1 MFRTHPLEVPARLSA
16 LRARV
21 WMRVRRPEGIGEGTR
36 WLFVVLVL
44 ASLLLTL
51 PAPLTAANGTLRLVA
66 VAGAVVLGLSWG
78 AGYLRRSAPLAMDLV
93 DAVALLAF
101 ALASPE
107 PTIVFPLVFAALWF
121 RSLYGSGRR
130 AVLRCGLYAG
140 ALGASLPLWPYV
152 PGHTGGTEIAPL
164 VGTFPAMFLTVIVG
178 RHLAGIL
185 RAREQAAR
193 LDAVHVSVGSQ
204 LLGVTDAVE
213 IRQIAWAAYARVC
226 AAMPG
231 LRVLKVVTDG
241 AALRVDGATGGFAGV
256 PATLPATVLSVLGGD
271 GGTGRQTVHRRVELD
286 AAAGTPCSWACILLP
301 DIHDQHGRAWLLL
314 GSPGSVSTEAV
325 VSVASLANQVAL
337 ALRNGEVHQELT
349 VQATLDSL
357 TGLVNR
363 ASFNAALS
371 GALDDG
377 PTQNTTVLFVDLDD
391 FKDVNDAF
399 GHGAGDQLLREVAVR
414 LRRATRPGD
423 LCARIGG
430 DEFAVLLRDTGGGA
444 AADVAQRI
452 VEAVAAPAH
461 LDAGVV
467 RVGASVGVATAQGE
481 TDLEQLIHRADVAM
495 YTAKANGKGRI
506 QVFDTGLLRVDM
518 AQVSS

>member
-1 MFRTHPLEVPARLSA
+1 
-16 LRARV
+16 
-21 WMRVRRPEGIGEGTR
+21 
-36 WLFVVLVL
+36 
-44 ASLLLTL
+44 
-51 PAPLTAANGTLRLVA
+51 
-66 VAGAVVLGLSWG
+66 
-78 AGYLRRSAPLAMDLV
+78 
-93 DAVALLAF
+93 
-101 ALASPE
+101 
-107 PTIVFPLVFAALWF
+107 
-121 RSLYGSGRR
+121 
-130 AVLRCGLYAG
+130 
-140 ALGASLPLWPYV
+140 
-152 PGHTGGTEIAPL
+152 
-164 VGTFPAMFLTVIVG
+164 MFLTVIVG

-430 DEFAVLLRDTGGGA
+430 DEFAVLLRDTGGGSRGRRPKDRRGGRRPRA
-444 AADVAQRI
+444 SRRRGRARRCQRRRRHSAGRDRPRAADPSRRRGDVHGEGKWQGQDSGLRHRSTARR
-452 VEAVAAPAH
+452 H
-461 LDAGVV
+461 GSGVV
-467 RVGASVGVATAQGE
+467 IVKIGSPRLFGPGLSRKVRNGGSSLLASLVTLIWCRLSCSLSAARRGCCSWRCPTGASPT
-481 TDLEQLIHRADVAM
+481 R
-495 YTAKANGKGRI
+495 
-506 QVFDTGLLRVDM
+506 
-518 AQVSS
+518 

>member
-1 MFRTHPLEVPARLSA
+1 MFSPCPEFWV
-16 LRARV
+16 RAAA
-21 WMRVRRPEGIGEGTR
+21 PFCGAACTR
-36 WLFVVLVL
+36 
-44 ASLLLTL
+44 A
-51 PAPLTAANGTLRLVA
+51 
-66 VAGAVVLGLSWG
+66 
-78 AGYLRRSAPLAMDLV
+78 RSAP
-93 DAVALLAF
+93 
-101 ALASPE
+101 AS
-107 PTIVFPLVFAALWF
+107 
-121 RSLYGSGRR
+121 
-130 AVLRCGLYAG
+130 RCGRTC
-140 ALGASLPLWPYV
+140 
-152 PGHTGGTEIAPL
+152 PGTYGHNGGTEIAPL

-357 TGLVNR
+357 TVWLTGRRSTPHCR
-363 ASFNAALS
+363 APSTTGPRRTRLS
-371 GALDDG
+371 CSS
-377 PTQNTTVLFVDLDD
+377 TSTTS
-391 FKDVNDAF
+391 
-399 GHGAGDQLLREVAVR
+399 
-414 LRRATRPGD
+414 RA
-423 LCARIGG
+423 
-430 DEFAVLLRDTGGGA
+430 
-444 AADVAQRI
+444 
-452 VEAVAAPAH
+452 
-461 LDAGVV
+461 
-467 RVGASVGVATAQGE
+467 
-481 TDLEQLIHRADVAM
+481 
-495 YTAKANGKGRI
+495 
-506 QVFDTGLLRVDM
+506 
-518 AQVSS
+518 

>member
-1 MFRTHPLEVPARLSA
+1 MFSPCPEFWV
-16 LRARV
+16 RAAA
-21 WMRVRRPEGIGEGTR
+21 PFCGAACTR
-36 WLFVVLVL
+36 
-44 ASLLLTL
+44 A
-51 PAPLTAANGTLRLVA
+51 
-66 VAGAVVLGLSWG
+66 
-78 AGYLRRSAPLAMDLV
+78 RSAP
-93 DAVALLAF
+93 
-101 ALASPE
+101 AS
-107 PTIVFPLVFAALWF
+107 
-121 RSLYGSGRR
+121 
-130 AVLRCGLYAG
+130 RCGRTC
-140 ALGASLPLWPYV
+140 
-152 PGHTGGTEIAPL
+152 PGTYGHNGGTEIAPL